1 MLVFSRWN
9 TSRVSYQKNIFPF
22 LSLVLN
28 LLAVDKNGGR
38 KGKKENP
45 FFNFDLPVTNLQ
57 SRLNFDFFFLLYF
70 FFPFHFNSNKRL
82 RL

>member
-28 LLAVDKNGGR
+28 LLAVEKIGGR
-38 KGKKENP
+38 KGKKRTL
-45 FFNFDLPVTNLQ
+45 FSILIYMLPILNL
-57 SRLNFDFFFLLYF
+57 D
-70 FFPFHFNSNKRL
+70 
-82 RL
+82 